1 MLSRLA
7 RQAMW
12 VAYVWN
18 DHNHDSHPKGVLRE
32 EAKNLGI
39 EDFED
44 AEAWLFKVGAIKQSE
59 TEDEE

>member
-1 MLSRLA
+1 
-7 RQAMW
+7 MW